1 MIVLT
6 CSLVWNAF
14 LRDKRAA
21 PHSGAEHT
29 TLSHIAAADSSV
41 SMAFPLERKDGTV
54 DIIEAH
60 RVHHSRHMTPTK
72 GGIRFSEAV
81 DLQEV
86 SALAGV

>member
-1 MIVLT
+1 
-6 CSLVWNAF
+6 
-14 LRDKRAA
+14 
-21 PHSGAEHT
+21 
-29 TLSHIAAADSSV
+29 
-41 SMAFPLERKDGTV
+41 MAFPLERKDGTV